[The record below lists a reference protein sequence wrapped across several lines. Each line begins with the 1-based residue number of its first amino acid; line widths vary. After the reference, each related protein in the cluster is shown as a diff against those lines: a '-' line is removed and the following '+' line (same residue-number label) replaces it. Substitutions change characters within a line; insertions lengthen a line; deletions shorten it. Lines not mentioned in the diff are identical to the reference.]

1 MDSCLNEYN
10 KHCVRKDGLDL
21 LLTFMEVLGEQMEEQ
36 VTTLVVCFFSFL
48 SLSFLFVLRRGL
60 MPNV

>member
-36 VTTLVVCFFSFL
+36 VTTLAVCVSFPF
-48 SLSFLFVLRRGL
+48 FLFLFFLLCAVG
-60 MPNV
+60 

>member
-36 VTTLVVCFFSFL
+36 VTTLAVCVVLF
-48 SLSFLFVLRRGL
+48 LSFLFLFFLLCAVG
-60 MPNV
+60 